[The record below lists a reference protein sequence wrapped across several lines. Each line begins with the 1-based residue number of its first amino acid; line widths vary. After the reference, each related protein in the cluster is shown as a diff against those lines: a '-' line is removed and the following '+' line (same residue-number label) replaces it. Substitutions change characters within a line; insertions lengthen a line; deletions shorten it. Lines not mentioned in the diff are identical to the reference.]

1 MQKATVIAL
10 RKKLKMDKNICLR
23 IKIDENYTFDEGTCF
38 IMWDDSAE
46 LMWVLGPNPRRE
58 TNDQLLIELLA
69 FEYDRILTIGAA
81 LGKQEALDAGSNF
94 SGLCK
99 EESYVKYINDITNL
113 TRLSMF
119 TDIHDPDFDESIV
132 KKSNYPFDKPSLPY
146 VESEEI
152 QELSGGGEGAT
163 NGPGPNPPFPM
174 P

>member
-23 IKIDENYTFDEGTCF
+23 IKIDENYTFDESTSF

-69 FEYDRILTIGAA
+69 FEYDRILTMGAA
-81 LGKQEALDAGSNF
+81 LGKQEALDARSNF
-94 SGLCK
+94 SALCK
-99 EESYVKYINDITNL
+99 EESYTKYINDITNL
-113 TRLSMF
+113 TRLSTF
-119 TDIHDPDFDESIV
+119 TDIHDPNFDESIV
-132 KKSNYPFDKPSLPY
+132 KKTNYPFDKPSLPY
-146 VESEEI
+146 VETEETPAV
-152 QELSGGGEGAT
+152 SGGGADPVNT
-163 NGPGPNPPFPM
+163 PGPNPPFPM